1 MFGLYYH
8 HRCEGIAPT
17 TTEVIT
23 MTKTKLTKSVR
34 STIRDLVEKQGGG
47 ASPAMR
53 RITASVIRES
63 LHDDHGIVV
72 RLKTLLRIVERV
84 A

>member
-23 MTKTKLTKSVR
+23 MTKLTKSVR

-47 ASPAMR
+47 ASPDMR

-63 LHDDHGIVV
+63 LRDDHGIVMRV
-72 RLKTLLRIVERV
+72 KSLLRIMERV
-84 A
+84 G